1 MDNFEKEIE
10 FWFVYA
16 LSNGN
21 PLIGNKIWLEFANES
36 AKYDLLKKLK
46 NSGDRVERC
55 PFV

>member
-16 LSNGN
+16 LSNRN
-21 PLIGNKIWLEFANES
+21 PLVGNKIWLEFANES